1 ICDAASRMN
10 ASRARMRTKP
20 SASVK
25 GSRNAATIGGSSA
38 LSVAIRAAATRAWR
52 KSPTLT
58 PGTTQA
64 AKSRATVA
72 TNQDVKTW
80 TTLNLGVCGC
90 QAGAWSYACSPA
102 SEVRPA
108 SSGTCSGIWRRPT
121 RSPVP
126 ASAASPRSDDEA
138 RAMSRSYGSVAHHAP
153 PRPPPRVPSRTGE
166 LVWLGHASVLVELD
180 GVRLVTD
187 PVLRPRIGP
196 LVRISAPAGPRDVGV
211 VDGVLLSHLHADHA
225 DLRSLRAL
233 RRSGPI
239 IAPRSARHW
248 LMGRGL
254 GQVTEAAIGV
264 EVTVGVVTVTAVPAV

>member
-1 ICDAASRMN
+1 
-10 ASRARMRTKP
+10 
-20 SASVK
+20 
-25 GSRNAATIGGSSA
+25 
-38 LSVAIRAAATRAWR
+38 
-52 KSPTLT
+52 
-58 PGTTQA
+58 
-64 AKSRATVA
+64 
-72 TNQDVKTW
+72 
-80 TTLNLGVCGC
+80 
-90 QAGAWSYACSPA
+90 
-102 SEVRPA
+102 
-108 SSGTCSGIWRRPT
+108 
-121 RSPVP
+121 
-126 ASAASPRSDDEA
+126 
-138 RAMSRSYGSVAHHAP
+138 MSRSYGSVAHHAP

-254 GQVTEAAIGV
+254 GQVTEAAVGV
-264 EVTVGVVTVTAVPAV
+264 EVTVGVVTVTAVPAVHDGRRWPRGPAPTPIGFLIRGSRSIYFAGDTDLFDDMADLRGLVDVALIPIWGWGRGVGAGHLDPERAAQAVALIRPQVVIPIHWGTFALPKAIRSRAHPASPAREFERLVARQAPDVDVRVLTPGEASEL